1 MSGLPDPLRR
11 ALENFC
17 HVEWVEV
24 RELRDLIKE
33 GRIGY
38 DVKLLEDQMDHY
50 VESGDLPVE
59 EINKLTSNEFES
71 TEEAAE
77 WLTKIRNVVF
87 RGEPWS

>member
-1 MSGLPDPLRR
+1 MSGLPDPLKR
-11 ALENFC
+11 ALRNFC

-24 RELRDLIKE
+24 RELRDLIKV

-71 TEEAAE
+71 PEEAAE